1 MDALPSSPWGWLCVA
16 IPVLFGLCLAKRS
29 CRAHMLLR
37 SVLPALFG
45 LLCVVM
51 LGTCW
56 GLIVFCSTWLSCS
69 AYLDAGPLPVGD
81 KAVLI
86 TGKGLRAQRWALHG
100 GVLEKF
106 LLFRLEFSEMHACRQ
121 CFYSPLVLL
130 AFPEMFSF
138 FFFSLVLNLSRKT
151 S

>member
-1 MDALPSSPWGWLCVA
+1 MDVLPSSALGWLCVA
-16 IPVLFGLCLAKRS
+16 IPVLFGLCLAKR
-29 CRAHMLLR
+29 RYKAHVLLQI
-37 SVLPALFG
+37 VLPALLG
-45 LLCVVM
+45 LLCVAV

-56 GLIVFCSTWLSCS
+56 GLIVFCSTWLSCLV
-69 AYLDAGPLPVGD
+69 YLDAGPLPVGD

-86 TGKGLRAQRWALHG
+86 TGKGLGEQRWALHE

-106 LLFRLEFSEMHACRQ
+106 LLFRLEFSEMCVYRQ
-121 CFYSPLVLL
+121 YFYSLLVLL

-138 FFFSLVLNLSRKT
+138 FFLVLNLSRKT